1 MRRVLSI
8 LGTILFLLVAPGT
21 VVGLVPWWISHWII
35 RPPFFGLRIFQVLGV
50 LLILAGTPAVLDS
63 FARFAWQGLGTP
75 APIFPTQQLV
85 VSGFYRYVRNPMY
98 VGLVRVIVGQG
109 LLFADLRLFYYVAAV
124 WLATHIFV
132 ITYEEPTLRRTYGVE
147 YELFCSHVPR
157 WIPRLTPWKV

>member
-98 VGLVRVIVGQG
+98 VGLVWVIVGQG

-147 YELFCSHVPR
+147 YELSCSHVPR